1 MPEQDQPQEVAP
13 VETGF
18 SELAVQQS
26 APPTLAEV
34 HDAAQSIL
42 DAAKAE
48 EDRAQAERAAV
59 KAAADAEERHA
70 ASLRERAEEP
80 ADLRSEAQK
89 INDQIHQ
96 RILEART
103 QARKAEEP
111 KPPQPASQHILDQ
124 TRREM
129 EAGRKTSEW
138 HRAQQEHARSGRPP
152 PPRPGEVP
160 EGTVAV
166 FRPNDYVPDQVRG
179 QGYIKVTS

>member
-1 MPEQDQPQEVAP
+1 MPEQDQPQEIAP

-26 APPTLAEV
+26 APPTPEQL
-34 HDAAQSIL
+34 HDAAQSVI
-42 DAAKAE
+42 DASAAVQARIE
-48 EDRAQAERAAV
+48 AERAAV

-70 ASLRERAEEP
+70 ASLREHAEEP

-96 RILEART
+96 RILESRM

-138 HRAQQEHARSGRPP
+138 HWTQQEHARAGRPP
-152 PPRPGEVP
+152 PPRPGVVP

-166 FRPNDYVPDQVRG
+166 FRPNDYVPDQVKG
-179 QGYIKVTS
+179 QGYVKVTS